1 MSERMN
7 PCCVIVGAGQGLGM
21 NVARRFAQGG
31 FDIALISR
39 NQKKL
44 DRLADTL
51 NLEGFT
57 AQGFVADAAIEEVL
71 NTAFDRIKQ
80 WNANIAVLIYSAAA
94 MISDSVTNLTPNIMM
109 ANMALNLGGAIC
121 SVNQVLP
128 SMRARGGGSII
139 ITGGGLGLE
148 PYPNWAS
155 LSAGKAALRNYT
167 IALYKALAPEEI
179 HVAVISVCGIVKS
192 GGQFAPDRI
201 AEEYWQLHAE
211 SKPNWRR
218 ELVYLPQG
226 ADPYYNDLEGVYRST
241 SIPISMKGQFT
252 T

>member
-1 MSERMN
+1 MHES
-7 PCCVIVGAGQGLGM
+7 CCVIVGAGPGLGL

-39 NQKKL
+39 DQRKL
-44 DRLADTL
+44 DGLSETL
-51 NLEGFT
+51 NSEGYT
-57 AQGFVADAAIEEVL
+57 AQSFAADAAIEQEL
-71 NTAFDRIKQ
+71 QSAFSRITQ
-80 WNANIAVLIYSAAA
+80 WNGDIGALVYNASA
-94 MISDSVTNLTPNIMM
+94 MIPDNVLDMTPSSMM
-109 ANMALNLGGAIC
+109 DKMALNLGGAIC

-128 SMRARGGGSII
+128 PMRGHGGGTIL

-167 IALYKALAPEEI
+167 LALHKALSPEEI
-179 HVAVISVCGIVKS
+179 HVAVIAVCGIVEA
-192 GGQFAPDRI
+192 GGPFDPDRI

-218 ELVYLPQG
+218 ELIYLPQG
-226 ADPYYNDLEGVYRST
+226 ADPYYNDAAGVYRST
-241 SIPISMKGQFT
+241 SLPIGLESKIGS
-252 T
+252 

>member
-1 MSERMN
+1 LHES
-7 PCCVIVGAGQGLGM
+7 CCVIVGAGPGLGL

-39 NQKKL
+39 DQSKL
-44 DRLADTL
+44 DGLSETL
-51 NLEGFT
+51 NSEGYT
-57 AQGFVADAAIEEVL
+57 AQGFAADAAIEQEL
-71 NTAFDRIKQ
+71 QSAFSRITQ
-80 WNANIAVLIYSAAA
+80 WNGDIGALVYNASA
-94 MISDSVTNLTPNIMM
+94 MIPDNVLDMTPSSMM
-109 ANMALNLGGAIC
+109 DKMAPNLGGAIC

-128 SMRARGGGSII
+128 LMRGRGGGTIL

-167 IALYKALAPEEI
+167 LALHKALSPEEI
-179 HVAVISVCGIVKS
+179 HVAVIAVCGIVEA
-192 GGQFAPDRI
+192 GGAFDPDRI

-218 ELVYLPQG
+218 ELIYLPQG
-226 ADPYYNDLEGVYRST
+226 ADPYYNDAVGAYRST
-241 SIPISMKGQFT
+241 SLPVGLKSKIGS
-252 T
+252 